1 MAWHSRIM
9 LLIMLI
15 ITHTNIYS
23 SLSNRLDGSRE
34 IRGKR
39 RVVVGG
45 TFPVCDC
52 EEIEKVVTGNRTQ
65 KSIET
70 IDCCRCDG
78 SRNARRPEI
87 RSNQPFYVLFF
98 EIFIC
103 LSISWCIQNRQ
114 LVVQNITQVLFAD

>member
-70 IDCCRCDG
+70 IDYCRCDD
-78 SRNARRPEI
+78 SNNARRLEI

-114 LVVQNITQVLFAD
+114 LLVQNITQALFAD